1 MKLPQLL
8 LEKDTTSEVVPR
20 SILSKLETNMKLF
33 VNGRRGNLEVG
44 LQQSRSPSGT
54 FSCSQ
59 CNVRSEMDF
68 DNHAKDE
75 QIRRSVTI
83 SASGALIIEVCTYQ
97 DGSEHESPKF

>member
-1 MKLPQLL
+1 
-8 LEKDTTSEVVPR
+8 
-20 SILSKLETNMKLF
+20 
-33 VNGRRGNLEVG
+33 
-44 LQQSRSPSGT
+44 
-54 FSCSQ
+54 
-59 CNVRSEMDF
+59 MDF